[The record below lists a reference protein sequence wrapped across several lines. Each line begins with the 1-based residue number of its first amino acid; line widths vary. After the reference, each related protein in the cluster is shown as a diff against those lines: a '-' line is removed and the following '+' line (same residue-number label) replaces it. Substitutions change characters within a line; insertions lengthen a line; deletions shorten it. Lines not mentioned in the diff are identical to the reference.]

1 MLHENECL
9 NENMLDIVN
18 NPPSTIDKKLCGQKI
33 NISFH
38 REYDFT
44 FTKEDFPGRVYFF
57 DIGKIKSVLA
67 DVKCD
72 DGTRA
77 IVKMTYDQDVYQV
90 PLNLEDYASDKVKVA
105 EKEHQWRL
113 LTPSLSTSDNAVN
126 SCGPKNGV
134 DDLLKWCDGMF
145 VIAIDLMTNALWLKG
160 TMARW
165 NNKKAQ

>member
-1 MLHENECL
+1 VLHENECL
-9 NENMLDIVN
+9 KENMLHIVN

-33 NISFH
+33 SISFQ

-44 FTKEDFPGRVYFF
+44 FTKEDFPGGVYFF

-67 DVKCD
+67 DDKCD
-72 DGTRA
+72 VGTRA
-77 IVKMTYDQDVYQV
+77 IVKVPYDEGVYPV

-113 LTPSLSTSDNAVN
+113 LTPSLSTSDDAVN

-134 DDLLKWCDGMF
+134 DDLL
-145 VIAIDLMTNALWLKG
+145 
-160 TMARW
+160 
-165 NNKKAQ
+165 